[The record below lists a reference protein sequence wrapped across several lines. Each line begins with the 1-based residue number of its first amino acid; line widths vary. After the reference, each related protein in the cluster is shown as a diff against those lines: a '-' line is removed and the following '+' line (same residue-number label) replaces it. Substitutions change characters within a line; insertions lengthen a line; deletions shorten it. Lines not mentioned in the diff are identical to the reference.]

1 MSFRV
6 AYHKEFS
13 SSPPQGTNS
22 IAFVNTILFYSA
34 GERKEEGRPQ
44 TLAGK
49 QLGKKRKQFVD
60 LRNSRNQHHW

>member
-22 IAFVNTILFYSA
+22 IALVNNLLLYSA
-34 GERKEEGRPQ
+34 GGRKEEGRPR
-44 TLAGK
+44 TLASR
-49 QLGKKRKQFVD
+49 QLRKKRKQVVD
-60 LRNSRNQHHW
+60 LRNSRNQNHW